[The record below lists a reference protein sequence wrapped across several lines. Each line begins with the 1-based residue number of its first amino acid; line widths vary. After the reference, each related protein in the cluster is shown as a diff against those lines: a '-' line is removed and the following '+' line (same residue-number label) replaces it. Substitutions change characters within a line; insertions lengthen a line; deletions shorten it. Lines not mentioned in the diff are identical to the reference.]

1 MNESCLIIQ
10 SVHTWHLTFC
20 LWQALKND
28 FSIHQQTLHSIISK
42 GNQIVMN
49 RETSADASDLQ
60 QQLSSLSTQWHNILS
75 RTKKRR
81 TDIVG
86 ALGLWQKYRS
96 HVNSVGEILRDIDRN
111 TEPTDQIR
119 FSVEKIQSV
128 LSSSMV
134 SGYLIMALR
143 IAIGWVTNRLCSN
156 TWVNVDFNIRVTVKL
171 VTMLSC

>member
-96 HVNSVGEILRDIDRN
+96 HVNTVGEILRDIDRN

-143 IAIGWVTNRLCSN
+143 IAIGWVTNRLYSN